1 MWLSARVI
9 CSRVFSALMIGRGE
23 KECRPLGELGFLF
36 LINREV
42 DTPCVY
48 INPELVLLGY
58 GIFIADKESK
68 KWPIM

>member
-36 LINREV
+36 LINRQV
-42 DTPCVY
+42 DTPCVH
-48 INPELVLLGY
+48 INPELLLLGW
-58 GIFIADKESK
+58 GTSIAVMERLRLDR
-68 KWPIM
+68 